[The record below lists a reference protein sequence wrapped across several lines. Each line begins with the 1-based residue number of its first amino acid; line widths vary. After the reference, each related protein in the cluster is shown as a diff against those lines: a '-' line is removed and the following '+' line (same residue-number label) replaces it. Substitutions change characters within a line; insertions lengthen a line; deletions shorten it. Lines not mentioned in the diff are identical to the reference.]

1 MFEGA
6 LTDSLEIP
14 QTASRKLKR
23 HSVKK
28 AQNGRGLELEEVLER
43 GISKVTQPVPGTV
56 GIPHG
61 LRCPTAGNDQRDPGR
76 LTPGVMRASPI
87 ALNATK
93 NFCFLKQ
100 VRDICFKENIKSA
113 RKENGFFFLALSGR
127 RDRIIIVYGGK
138 TRYLE
143 LQIQA

>member
-43 GISKVTQPVPGTV
+43 GSPRSPNPFLAQLGF
-56 GIPHG
+56 
-61 LRCPTAGNDQRDPGR
+61 LMDFAAPTAGNDQRDPGR

-100 VRDICFKENIKSA
+100 VRDICFKENIKSV
-113 RKENGFFFLALSGR
+113 RKENGFFSWHFLGEGT
-127 RDRIIIVYGGK
+127 V
-138 TRYLE
+138 
-143 LQIQA
+143 

>member
-43 GISKVTQPVPGTV
+43 G
-56 GIPHG
+56 
-61 LRCPTAGNDQRDPGR
+61 
-76 LTPGVMRASPI
+76 SPRSP
-87 ALNATK
+87 NP
-93 NFCFLKQ
+93 
-100 VRDICFKENIKSA
+100 
-113 RKENGFFFLALSGR
+113 FLAQLGFLM
-127 RDRIIIVYGGK
+127 DFTAPQQVMTKEIPAG
-138 TRYLE
+138 
-143 LQIQA
+143 